1 MSPRFVD
8 REEKTRTIAR
18 AALEL
23 FSQRGFAAT
32 SVGQIAKAAGIGKG
46 TIYEYFDTKADIFV
60 AAVLEWMQHI
70 EKNMRKKLD
79 QIEDPVQRLYEFAHM
94 NMELVDPIDPA
105 TARLSVDVLQH
116 TLLQDGA
123 LFTRRHLI
131 KEVHTGLRQIVVSI
145 LLDGISKGVFRPA
158 IARDAEKIAIN
169 LLGYLDGISLHYLM
183 SENYFDIHEQMDFS
197 LEGIIRMISIQ
208 PASKG
213 DPALKPS
220 ASGSFT

>member
-8 REEKTRTIAR
+8 REEKAKTIAR

-60 AAVLEWMQHI
+60 AAILEWMQHI

-79 QIEDPVQRLYEFAHM
+79 QIEDPIQRLYWFAKM

-105 TARLSVDVLQH
+105 TARLSIDVLQH

-123 LFTRRHLI
+123 LYTRRYLI
-131 KEVHTGLRQIVVSI
+131 KEVHTGLRQIVVNI

-158 IARDAEKIAIN
+158 IARDAEKFAIN

-197 LEGIIRMISIQ
+197 LEGIIRMISIH

-213 DPALKPS
+213 DQALKMS
-220 ASGSFT
+220 TYGSFS